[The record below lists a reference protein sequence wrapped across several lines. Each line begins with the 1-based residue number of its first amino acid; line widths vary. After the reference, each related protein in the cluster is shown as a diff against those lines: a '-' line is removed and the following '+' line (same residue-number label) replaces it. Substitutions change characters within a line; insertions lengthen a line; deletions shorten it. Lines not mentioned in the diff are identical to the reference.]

1 MQTQSGILVL
11 LLFLNLSID
20 FEKIWISCQVP
31 LIQTHLSQITT
42 PAFLAG
48 E

>member
-20 FEKIWISCQVP
+20 FEKIWISCQVR
-31 LIQTHLSQITT
+31 LILTHLCQITT
-42 PAFLAG
+42 TAFLLG
-48 E
+48 V